1 VLRTVTPERFDRR
14 AEDDRRFWDL
24 AYYSKAADLAMRS
37 IARRLGT
44 DTSPVLLAAYGV
56 AMASTIGRNPVVLQ
70 LAVSNRFRPGFAGA
84 VCPIAQS
91 SPCLLDIADITFDQ
105 AVARAY
111 RAAMAT
117 YLNSYYDPIQRVALY
132 DAINA
137 ERGAE
142 IDVQVYFNDRRD
154 QNRDDKSALVPTPEE
169 IEAALPA
176 SRLEWGS
183 RSSMRQP
190 TFYLDVNDAPDG
202 VEFTLTADTRYV
214 APEGMEAFVRAME
227 STVVEAAQDTSL
239 ETGVHAVPETV

>member
-1 VLRTVTPERFDRR
+1 
-14 AEDDRRFWDL
+14 
-24 AYYSKAADLAMRS
+24 
-37 IARRLGT
+37 
-44 DTSPVLLAAYGV
+44 
-56 AMASTIGRNPVVLQ
+56 
-70 LAVSNRFRPGFAGA
+70 
-84 VCPIAQS
+84 
-91 SPCLLDIADITFDQ
+91 
-105 AVARAY
+105 
-111 RAAMAT
+111 
-117 YLNSYYDPIQRVALY
+117 
-132 DAINA
+132 
-137 ERGAE
+137 
-142 IDVQVYFNDRRD
+142 
-154 QNRDDKSALVPTPEE
+154 VPTPEE